1 MPRINADT
9 LNLEERVIRTNKVQK
24 THKGGR
30 TMSWNALIVVGD
42 SEGHV
47 GIGLGKARGVPDAIR
62 KGVEDAKKGII
73 EVPRVGG
80 TIPHE
85 VTGRAGASMVLLKPA
100 SPGTGVV
107 AGGAVRAILEVSGIK
122 DILGKS
128 LGAPNAINTARAT
141 IDCLKKLKL
150 GEEVAR
156 ARGKNL
162 EDLLPKGVL
171 AVLAEQAQAQAVPVE
186 EESPEE
192 AAEPEAVAVSEGEA
206 SA

>member
-1 MPRINADT
+1 
-9 LNLEERVIRTNKVQK
+9 
-24 THKGGR
+24 
-30 TMSWNALIVVGD
+30 
-42 SEGHV
+42 
-47 GIGLGKARGVPDAIR
+47 
-62 KGVEDAKKGII
+62 
-73 EVPRVGG
+73 
-80 TIPHE
+80 
-85 VTGRAGASMVLLKPA
+85 
-100 SPGTGVV
+100 
-107 AGGAVRAILEVSGIK
+107 

-171 AVLAEQAQAQAVPVE
+171 AVLAEQEQAQAVPIE
-186 EESPEE
+186 EESPAE